1 MNRFFQIAAI
11 ALAVFAATPDRVFAQ
26 YSNEFTPAKLLKQGT
41 TTSDI
46 AGSGKVVVQVQ
57 VNADGSHKVIRVIS
71 STNSGDNAAAMDI
84 AQSSTYHPAHRGST
98 PITAFYDF
106 TLRFSGKSVAHSTS
120 GTSGIAMPSSST
132 LSPAA
137 LQVAALLRQHQ
148 YAQAKSKAQ
157 MELLSS
163 PGDQSVR
170 QMLGVAAYD
179 LDDFTGAAA
188 AFDKVPSIAP
198 QFRAPAAQSFAAA
211 AVKVAS
217 SDPTQSLAY
226 AQKAMSLAP
235 DTNSR
240 FALGVA
246 QLANNQNDA
255 ALKSLQAA
263 RDAAMADSKIPVAS
277 KVNIDAELLQA
288 YLASGDVKDAQTV
301 SAQIKQLDPS
311 SNAGARA
318 MGVSLVKSGQ
328 TAAAAKDYV
337 TALNDYD
344 QAAALGDPSVAV
356 TANVLAA
363 FAVAQSPK
371 PDYKRMQSYAD
382 KAIALQPDD
391 AQANFAEGIALTGQW
406 TSSHDDATKKKAAD
420 ALARAD
426 NQAKAA
432 GNESLALQ
440 IETFIKN
447 NLNAAPAAQQGSGP

>member
-1 MNRFFQIAAI
+1 
-11 ALAVFAATPDRVFAQ
+11 
-26 YSNEFTPAKLLKQGT
+26 
-41 TTSDI
+41 
-46 AGSGKVVVQVQ
+46 
-57 VNADGSHKVIRVIS
+57 
-71 STNSGDNAAAMDI
+71 
-84 AQSSTYHPAHRGST
+84 
-98 PITAFYDF
+98 
-106 TLRFSGKSVAHSTS
+106 
-120 GTSGIAMPSSST
+120 
-132 LSPAA
+132 
-137 LQVAALLRQHQ
+137 
-148 YAQAKSKAQ
+148 
-157 MELLSS
+157 
-163 PGDQSVR
+163 
-170 QMLGVAAYD
+170 
-179 LDDFTGAAA
+179 
-188 AFDKVPSIAP
+188 
-198 QFRAPAAQSFAAA
+198 
-211 AVKVAS
+211 
-217 SDPTQSLAY
+217 
-226 AQKAMSLAP
+226 
-235 DTNSR
+235 
-240 FALGVA
+240 
-246 QLANNQNDA
+246 
-255 ALKSLQAA
+255 
-263 RDAAMADSKIPVAS
+263 
-277 KVNIDAELLQA
+277 
-288 YLASGDVKDAQTV
+288 LASGDVQDAQTV

-426 NQAKAA
+426 DQAKAA